1 LNPTLCHRDVKSFN
15 FLGTLT
21 FIASDACNVCKIQ
34 AGFFCSC
41 VVDSQLN
48 AKIADLELGSKSVQM
63 TFAAANRR
71 NSQIGTS
78 NEQAMA
84 LARAQAERQKELAFE
99 NIVSNVDDDSRA
111 TVGDGEAVEEGRD
124 SEYDGDIVVVED
136 LLANW
141 IAPEVCEFKVFRL

>member
-1 LNPTLCHRDVKSFN
+1 
-15 FLGTLT
+15 
-21 FIASDACNVCKIQ
+21 
-34 AGFFCSC
+34 
-41 VVDSQLN
+41 VDSQLN

-99 NIVSNVDDDSRA
+99 NIVSNVDDESRA
-111 TVGDGEAVEEGRD
+111 TVGDGQAVEEGRD